1 MLQSMGLQRIRH
13 NLMTQQKLPR
23 SHKHVLGVFIGA
35 CHVDMI
41 VCLLTLFSI
50 SVYPDTAMTKSFY
63 PKSHCDSFDFFK
75 VTCLHSESQCEY
87 LADPRKA
94 KITSQELRE
103 LDLFWDKVKFF
114 TKQTALKRYS

>member
-23 SHKHVLGVFIGA
+23 SHRHVWGVFIGA

-50 SVYPDTAMTKSFY
+50 SVYTDTAMTKSFY
-63 PKSHCDSFDFFK
+63 PKSHCDSFDF
-75 VTCLHSESQCEY
+75 
-87 LADPRKA
+87 
-94 KITSQELRE
+94 
-103 LDLFWDKVKFF
+103 
-114 TKQTALKRYS
+114 LK